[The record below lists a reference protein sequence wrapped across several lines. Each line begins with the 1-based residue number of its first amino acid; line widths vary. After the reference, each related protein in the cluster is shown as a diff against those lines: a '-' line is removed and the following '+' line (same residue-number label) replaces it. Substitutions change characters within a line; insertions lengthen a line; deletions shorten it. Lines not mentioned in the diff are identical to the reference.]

1 MKHHYFTLSLIF
13 VVAVVLT
20 ACDGD
25 SSTIAWPTPE
35 GSKLDTSYSGA
46 LPSYLILA
54 LGTMKLDSTADAV
67 TPEQAQELLT
77 LWQAL
82 RSSINTG
89 GTGQA
94 EVGTL
99 MLQIED
105 TLTADQIAAINA
117 MKITQGDMRSWA
129 LANGVGTGAP
139 SADMQATQQALVK
152 SGQIGKGGIA
162 LLDAIVKYLEERQ

>member
-1 MKHHYFTLSLIF
+1 MKHLHFTFSLIV

-20 ACDGD
+20 ACGD
-25 SSTIAWPTPE
+25 SSIAAWPTPA
-35 GSKLDTSYSGA
+35 GSKLDTSYSNA
-46 LPSYLILA
+46 LPSFLTLA
-54 LGTMKLDSTADAV
+54 LGTMKLDSTTDAV

-99 MLQIED
+99 VLQIED
-105 TLTADQIAAINA
+105 ALTAEQIAAINA

-129 LANGVGTGAP
+129 LTNGVGTGAP

-162 LLDAIVKYLEERQ
+162 LLDAIVKYLEGRQ